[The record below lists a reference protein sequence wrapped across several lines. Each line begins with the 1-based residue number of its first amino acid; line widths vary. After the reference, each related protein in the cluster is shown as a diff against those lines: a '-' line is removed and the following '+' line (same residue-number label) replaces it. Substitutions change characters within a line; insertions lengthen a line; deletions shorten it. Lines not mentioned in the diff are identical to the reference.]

1 MKHTFIAALAV
12 LSVYGFG
19 SSAFARGGDDG
30 AFVDLTGKA
39 QDVIQKS
46 GGADNVGID
55 LRGKGQDTLLK
66 RGGADNVGID
76 LRGKGQD
83 TLQKRHGADD
93 PVNHIRRAR
102 GADDMRQARHR

>member
-39 QDVIQKS
+39 QDVIQK
-46 GGADNVGID
+46 
-55 LRGKGQDTLLK
+55 

-83 TLQKRHGADD
+83 PLLNKRQGADD
-93 PVNHIRRAR
+93 AVNHIRRAQ